1 MLSFQFGVTAL
12 EEEEASSTESVAL
25 SEDFKAKLL
34 DILQLLNQ
42 DIGHLVQDAEPI
54 CVILKSLKGQLPK
67 LLEEALILA
76 TFIESRQVQVL
87 RA

>member
-12 EEEEASSTESVAL
+12 EEEEASSAESAAL
-25 SEDFKAKLL
+25 SEDVKAKLL

-54 CVILKSLKGQLPK
+54 CVILKSLKGQLPES
-67 LLEEALILA
+67 LEEALIPTAL
-76 TFIESRQVQVL
+76 I
-87 RA
+87 